1 MIWKGWISALGLFVL
16 AATWSGCAL
25 FGESDGPQKPYV
37 CIDDEI
43 RIGDT
48 LTVSLLD
55 IPEPITD
62 KEFVVRNDGMVS
74 LPYNLSIKAANKKF
88 GDFERE
94 VQTNYLA
101 RQIFRQ
107 VTVVVKPGLRF
118 YSVGG
123 EVKQAGPLH
132 YIGQTTV
139 LRAIV
144 AAGDFNEFA
153 NRRKVEIIRANG
165 EREIMDCNKARRDP
179 KKYDRPVCPGDA
191 IFVPRSL

>member
-16 AATWSGCAL
+16 AATWMGCKTP
-25 FGESDGPQKPYV
+25 GIEKPFV

-55 IPEPITD
+55 IPEPIKD
-62 KEFVVRNDGMVS
+62 LEVVVRNDGMVS
-74 LPYNLSIKAANKKF
+74 LPYNLSIKAADKKF
-88 GDFERE
+88 GAFERE
-94 VQTNYLA
+94 VQAAYLTN
-101 RQIFRQ
+101 QIFRQ

-144 AAGDFNEFA
+144 AAGDFTEFA

-165 EREIMDCNKARRDP
+165 EREIMNCNKARDNP
-179 KKYDRPVCPGDA
+179 KKFDRPICPGDA